1 MGRAR
6 EKNIGWRIDYFILSA
21 ALKEK
26 IIVIFIGIFFLQEA
40 VNYFEYAGNK
50 NYG

>member
-26 IIVIFIGIFFLQEA
+26 IISADIMDNVKGSDHAPVYLLMNSEL
-40 VNYFEYAGNK
+40 
-50 NYG
+50 